1 MIEMI
6 FILAMILSG
15 SYLVNN
21 MRKELN
27 KLKVDNQKLKEEI
40 SRLNC
45 EINDY
50 KSIINTK

>member
-1 MIEMI
+1 MI

-27 KLKVDNQKLKEEI
+27 QLKVDN
-40 SRLNC
+40 
-45 EINDY
+45 
-50 KSIINTK
+50 